1 MGDGNKMSKSSA
13 KETVEN
19 WVGLLAAGD
28 MDAIVAMFADDAVI
42 DMPGSSDLPW
52 AGRWQGAAKID
63 EYFKVMPA
71 ALKILKHEHK
81 LWISEDDMVVVT
93 GLEAAES
100 HVSGKDYSAKW
111 CWVFKIRDG
120 KIVLW
125 DAYEDTEAMASCGPW
140 R

>member
-1 MGDGNKMSKSSA
+1 MTTSSA
-13 KETVEN
+13 KAVIEK
-19 WVGLLAAGD
+19 WVGYLAPGD
-28 MDAIVAMFADDAVI
+28 IEAIIATFADDAVI

-71 ALKILKHEHK
+71 ALRIISHEHK
-81 LWISEDDMVVVT
+81 IWVAEDDMVAVT
-93 GLEAAES
+93 GLEEAAS
-100 HVSGKDYSAKW
+100 QISGKDYRAKW
-111 CWVFKIRDG
+111 CWVFQVRGD

-125 DAYEDTEAMASCGPW
+125 DAYEDTEAMASCGPY

>member
-1 MGDGNKMSKSSA
+1 MSIPSA
-13 KETVEN
+13 KETVEK
-19 WVGLLAAGD
+19 WVGLLATGD

-71 ALKILKHEHK
+71 ALKILEHEHK
-81 LWISEDDMVVVT
+81 IWIAEDDMVAVT
-93 GLEAAES
+93 GLEVAAS
-100 HVSGKDYSAKW
+100 HVSGKDYRAKW
-111 CWVFKIRDG
+111 CWVFKISDG
-120 KIVLW
+120 KILLW
-125 DAYEDTEAMASCGPW
+125 DAYEDTEAMANCGPW